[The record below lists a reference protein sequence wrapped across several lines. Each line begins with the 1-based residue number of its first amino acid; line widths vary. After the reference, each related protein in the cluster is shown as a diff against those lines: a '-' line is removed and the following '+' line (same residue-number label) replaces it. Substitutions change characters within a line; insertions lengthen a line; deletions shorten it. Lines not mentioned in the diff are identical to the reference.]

1 MHITMIGTGY
11 VGLVSGAGLADF
23 GLQVICVDK
32 DADRIHGLN
41 RGEIP
46 FYEPG
51 LEELVERN
59 VKNGRLSFTTDLRM
73 AVENSLVIF
82 VAVGTPDDGQGKTDL
97 SQVEDVAKRLAQAI
111 DDYKVIVMKSTVPVG
126 TNRRF
131 KEMIQANL
139 KKDIAV
145 DVVSNP
151 EFLREGSAIEDFM
164 RPNRV
169 VLGSDSAQAL
179 AIVKDIYRVLY
190 LIEAP
195 FVSTNLETAELIKYA
210 SNAFLATKI
219 SFINEVANI
228 CEKVETKARLL
239 TFLKKRGWWKTD
251 FGHRFEKN

>member
-23 GLQVICVDK
+23 GMQVICVDK
-32 DADRIHGLN
+32 DTDRIQGLN

-59 VKNGRLSFTTDLRM
+59 VKNGRLSFTTDLKM

-139 KKDIAV
+139 EKDIAPTQTLKV
-145 DVVSNP
+145 EPSGCR
-151 EFLREGSAIEDFM
+151 L
-164 RPNRV
+164 
-169 VLGSDSAQAL
+169 
-179 AIVKDIYRVLY
+179 
-190 LIEAP
+190 
-195 FVSTNLETAELIKYA
+195 
-210 SNAFLATKI
+210 
-219 SFINEVANI
+219 VAN
-228 CEKVETKARLL
+228 LL
-239 TFLKKRGWWKTD
+239 ALCIRCFSSQDDRGKT
-251 FGHRFEKN
+251 GTR